1 MKFIEGEKAYP
12 IYSFSFRWSQDG
24 NRDKKYPNSH
34 KGLPEGRI
42 WNGISFY
49 KMYKTR
55 KTRAFLVAYAMNWWA
70 KYIYEVSRFSKEKLI
85 VKNPKLIKAD
95 IKFREYE
102 VWLLTWFQH
111 ETFDIGQSNEEA
123 LRSFAKFVYR
133 KERLG
138 EDKYCL
144 MGAEDRWR
152 WHGTEDGTP
161 NSKSEAPCRCKHCK
175 EAGLIRIAH

>member
-1 MKFIEGEKAYP
+1 MKLIEGEKAYP
-12 IYSFSFRWSQDG
+12 IYSFSFTWFQDG
-24 NRDKKYPNSH
+24 DRDKKYP
-34 KGLPEGRI
+34 KDKELPEGRI
-42 WNGISFY
+42 SNATSFY
-49 KMYKTR
+49 KMYKTQQ
-55 KTRAFLVAYAMNWWA
+55 KRATLVAYAMNWWA
-70 KYIYEVSRFSKEKLI
+70 KYIYEVRRFSKEKLI
-85 VKNPKLIKAD
+85 IKNPELIKAN

-111 ETFDIGQSNEEA
+111 ETFDIGQSNDEA

-152 WHGTEDGTP
+152 WHGIEDGTP